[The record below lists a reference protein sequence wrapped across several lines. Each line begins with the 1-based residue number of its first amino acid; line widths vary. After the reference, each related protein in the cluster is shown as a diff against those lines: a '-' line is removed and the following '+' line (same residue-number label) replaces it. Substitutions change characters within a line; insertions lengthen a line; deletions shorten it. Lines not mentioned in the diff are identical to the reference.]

1 MGNGGTDGFIVTK
14 NQEITYKQVWVGTPM
29 QFGDEVKQNAE
40 NLFIQAPNGT
50 LYTLSVDNSGNLSTK
65 AFSQ

>member
-1 MGNGGTDGFIVTK
+1 
-14 NQEITYKQVWVGTPM
+14 M
-29 QFGDEVKQNAE
+29 QFGSEVKQNAE